1 MNGRRRALC
10 WLGFAS
16 AAGAL
21 LATSARAQIYS
32 KPSGSEP
39 ERFRGQITQ
48 VDAGS
53 ITLKTREGRT
63 LSLVLSENTSF
74 FGLAKGVFGEVDLG
88 VYVGSISEKLG
99 EDVYSPIVRDS
110 LSWLHKARELRIIDE
125 KLRGIAVGHTKWD
138 LTAASVM
145 THGWV
150 DDLEERVI
158 SIKYGPTE
166 EEETD
171 VEVGR
176 DIPIL
181 RMSLGD
187 RSLLKA
193 GARIFAGAQKSAGGG
208 YAAAF
213 VFAGRDGVVPPL

>member
-1 MNGRRRALC
+1 MNGRRRVL
-10 WLGFAS
+10 LGV
-16 AAGAL
+16 AGAAAM
-21 LATSARAQIYS
+21 LATSGRAQVHTQ
-32 KPSGSEP
+32 PTAREP
-39 ERFRGQITQ
+39 ERFRGHITQ
-48 VDAGS
+48 LDAGAV
-53 ITLKTREGRT
+53 TVKTRDGRT
-63 LSLVLSENTSF
+63 LSLALSESTTF

-99 EDVYSPIVRDS
+99 EHIYSPIVRDS

-125 KLRGIAVGHTKWD
+125 KLRGIAIGHTKWD
-138 LTAASVM
+138 LTPASVM

-158 SIKYGPTE
+158 SIKYGPTD

-181 RMSLGD
+181 RMALGD

-193 GARIFAGAQKSAGGG
+193 GARIFAGGHKSAGGG

-213 VFAGRDGVVPPL
+213 VFAGKDGVVPPL

>member
-10 WLGFAS
+10 GLGFA
-16 AAGAL
+16 G
-21 LATSARAQIYS
+21 LATMLATPGRAQVLTQ
-32 KPSGSEP
+32 PSASEP
-39 ERFRGQITQ
+39 ERLRGHITQ
-48 VDAGS
+48 IDAGS
-53 ITLKTREGRT
+53 ITLKTRDGRT
-63 LSLVLSENTSF
+63 LSLALSEHTTF
-74 FGLAKGVFGEVDLG
+74 FGLAKGVFGELDLG
-88 VYVGSISEKLG
+88 IYVGSISEKLG
-99 EDVYSPIVRDS
+99 EHIYSPIVRDS

-125 KLRGIAVGHTKWD
+125 KLRGIAVGHSKWD
-138 LTAASVM
+138 LTPASVM

-158 SIKYGPTE
+158 SIKYGPTD

-181 RMSLGD
+181 RMSLGE

-193 GARIFAGAQKSAGGG
+193 GARIFAGAHKGAAGG

-213 VFAGRDGVVPPL
+213 VFAGKDGVVPPL

>member
-10 WLGFAS
+10 SLGCAGL
-16 AAGAL
+16 AAM
-21 LATSARAQIYS
+21 LATSGRAQVHTP
-32 KPSGSEP
+32 PSAGEP
-39 ERFRGQITQ
+39 ERFRGHITQ

-53 ITLKTREGRT
+53 ITLKTRDGRT
-63 LSLVLSENTSF
+63 LSLALSDTTGF
-74 FGLAKGVFGEVDLG
+74 FALAKGVFGEVDLG

-99 EDVYSPIVRDS
+99 EHIYSPIVRDS
-110 LSWLHKARELRIIDE
+110 LSWLHKGYELRIIDE

-138 LTAASVM
+138 LTPGSVM

-181 RMSLGD
+181 KMSLGD

-193 GARIFAGAQKSAGGG
+193 GARIFAGAQKSARGG

-213 VFAGRDGVVPPL
+213 VFAGKDGVVPPL

>member
-1 MNGRRRALC
+1 MNARRRALC
-10 WLGFAS
+10 RVGFAG
-16 AAGAL
+16 AAAML
-21 LATSARAQIYS
+21 VAPARAQVLTR
-32 KPSGSEP
+32 PAPNEP
-39 ERFRGQITQ
+39 ERLRGQITQ
-48 VDAGS
+48 LDAGS

-63 LSLVLSENTSF
+63 LSLALSEDTTF
-74 FGLAKGVFGEVDLG
+74 FGLTKGVFGEVDLG

-99 EDVYSPIVRDS
+99 EHIYSPIVRDS

-125 KLRGIAVGHTKWD
+125 SLRGIAVGHTKWD
-138 LTAASVM
+138 LTPASVM

-158 SIKYGPTE
+158 SIKYGPTD

-187 RSLLKA
+187 RSLLRP
-193 GARIFAGAQKSAGGG
+193 GARVFAGAHRGAGGG
-208 YAAAF
+208 YTAAF

>member
-10 WLGFAS
+10 SLGCAGLAAMLAVPGRTQVLTQP
-16 AAGAL
+16 AAG
-21 LATSARAQIYS
+21 
-32 KPSGSEP
+32 EP
-39 ERFRGQITQ
+39 ERFRGQVIQ
-48 VDAGS
+48 LDAGAL
-53 ITLKTREGRT
+53 TMKTRDGRT
-63 LSLVLSENTSF
+63 LSLALSDATTF

-99 EDVYSPIVRDS
+99 EHIYSPIVRDS

-125 KLRGIAVGHTKWD
+125 KLRGIALGHTKWD
-138 LTAASVM
+138 LTAVSVM

-158 SIKYGPTE
+158 SIKYGPTDA
-166 EEETD
+166 EETD

-181 RMSLGD
+181 RMALGD